1 MAVSVPDRN
10 QRIKRFRQILEY
22 STLTCYDPAMSGT
35 LAPAVVAPGK
45 GERTRGRLL
54 EIAVRRF
61 AADGYRRTS
70 VSDIAREAGLT
81 PAAAYAYFAGKDA
94 LFKAA
99 VDADAAA
106 LIEEAGAG
114 LDGPV
119 RQRFALRVGEL
130 VARLDAH
137 PLARRVL
144 AGREPEVVGRLLDL
158 PSLKALT
165 ATFAEDLEAAQ
176 EAGEVRRDVD
186 PGVVATG
193 MEAIILSLLMGI
205 VQAGVA
211 LDSERAA
218 GVAVVLD
225 AALRPPS

>member
-1 MAVSVPDRN
+1 MA
-10 QRIKRFRQILEY
+10 
-22 STLTCYDPAMSGT
+22 GT
-35 LAPAVVAPGK
+35 LASAVVVPGK

-81 PAAAYAYFAGKDA
+81 PAAAYAYFAGKEA

-114 LDGPV
+114 LRAPV
-119 RQRFALRVGEL
+119 RERFALHVGEL
-130 VARLDAH
+130 VDRVDSH

-144 AGREPEVVGRLLDL
+144 AGQEPEVVGRLLDL
-158 PSLKALT
+158 PSLKVLT
-165 ATFAEDLEAAQ
+165 AVFAEELEAAQ

-186 PGVVATG
+186 PAVVAAG
-193 MEAIILSLLMGI
+193 MEAIVLSLLMGT
-205 VQAGVA
+205 VQAGVTR
-211 LDSERAA
+211 DSERAA
-218 GVAVVLD
+218 AVAVVLD